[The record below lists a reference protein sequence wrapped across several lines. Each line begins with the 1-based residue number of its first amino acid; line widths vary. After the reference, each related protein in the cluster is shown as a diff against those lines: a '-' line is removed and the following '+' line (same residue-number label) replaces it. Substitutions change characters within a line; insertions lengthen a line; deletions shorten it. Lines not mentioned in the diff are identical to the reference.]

1 MMYTDTGLM
10 VLVTVIISIVNMTV
24 GYVIGHK
31 SGMIDLAS
39 GIYQCEL
46 VDNIDR
52 TTQWECQPNEDVE

>member
-10 VLVTVIISIVNMTV
+10 VLMAIILSIITMKFGYEV
-24 GYVIGHK
+24 GHWK
-31 SGMIDLAS
+31 GMVDLAS